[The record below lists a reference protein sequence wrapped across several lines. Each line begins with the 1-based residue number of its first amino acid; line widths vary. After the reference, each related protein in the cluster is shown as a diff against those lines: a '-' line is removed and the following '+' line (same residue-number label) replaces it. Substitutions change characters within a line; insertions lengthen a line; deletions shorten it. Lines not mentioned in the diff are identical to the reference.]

1 MNWIK
6 STYRAIADH
15 VGKIL
20 SGIGAT
26 LLSID
31 VAGYG
36 DQLRTYAGQYLGEN
50 SVKKLGVAIFV
61 LLFIRTFYTGCKASQ
76 AKQAL
81 DTAQA
86 ALPPI
91 QFTPA
96 EPQAPIK
103 PAGGG

>member
-1 MNWIK
+1 MKWLVA
-6 STYRAIADH
+6 TYKAIADH

-36 DQLRTYAGQYLGEN
+36 DQLRTYASQYLGAN

-61 LLFIRTFYTGCKASQ
+61 LLFIRTFYTGWKASQ

-81 DTAQA
+81 ETAQA
-86 ALPPI
+86 ALPPVQI
-91 QFTPA
+91 TPVQ
-96 EPQAPIK
+96 PQAPIN

>member
-1 MNWIK
+1 MKWLI
-6 STYRAIADH
+6 STYKAIADH
-15 VGKIL
+15 IGKIL

-61 LLFIRTFYTGCKASQ
+61 LLFIRTIYTGWKSSQ
-76 AKQAL
+76 TKRAL
-81 DTAQA
+81 ETAQA
-86 ALPPI
+86 ALPPV
-91 QFTPA
+91 QFTPVQ
-96 EPQAPIK
+96 PQAPIN